1 MASLMPP
8 CWRPCWISN
17 CPAGQPRH
25 RAKDREFRAKHKGR
39 MSQGS
44 VAIGSTERVCWGIKG
59 TVLFRKP
66 RISQSKTQ
74 SLVEDHFS
82 VILVWCC
89 TICGFQSSLYNVF
102 RSVKPSCSA
111 ASRPCM
117 YYDHSTCMCY
127 DHSTCMYYGQSWVS
141 RTKLLTIS
149 SMDKF
154 AYAKF
159 WNEQKWIAC
168 CVDEFFS

>member
-1 MASLMPP
+1 MRILIVHHSIAKVTEHPSNTPFELPLTRFNSTRTIEQTYARRIPVHTNYTHTWMQL
-8 CWRPCWISN
+8 SN

-102 RSVKPSCSA
+102 RSVKP
-111 ASRPCM
+111 
-117 YYDHSTCMCY
+117 
-127 DHSTCMYYGQSWVS
+127 
-141 RTKLLTIS
+141 KLFGCITSLH
-149 SMDKF
+149 
-154 AYAKF
+154 
-159 WNEQKWIAC
+159 
-168 CVDEFFS
+168 VL

>member
-1 MASLMPP
+1 MVSLWFSSVFVGFPWFSPVLLGFRRFSTVM
-8 CWRPCWISN
+8 CCSVWFGFLLGWKVSN

-102 RSVKPSCSA
+102 RSVKP
-111 ASRPCM
+111 
-117 YYDHSTCMCY
+117 
-127 DHSTCMYYGQSWVS
+127 
-141 RTKLLTIS
+141 KLFGCITSLH
-149 SMDKF
+149 
-154 AYAKF
+154 
-159 WNEQKWIAC
+159 
-168 CVDEFFS
+168 VL

>member
-1 MASLMPP
+1 MHSTAFFKTKRSSILPRRKTKQIRQF
-8 CWRPCWISN
+8 CNVKKIISN

-66 RISQSKTQ
+66 RISQGKTQ

-102 RSVKPSCSA
+102 RSVKP
-111 ASRPCM
+111 
-117 YYDHSTCMCY
+117 
-127 DHSTCMYYGQSWVS
+127 
-141 RTKLLTIS
+141 KLFGCITSLH
-149 SMDKF
+149 
-154 AYAKF
+154 
-159 WNEQKWIAC
+159 
-168 CVDEFFS
+168 VL